1 MPQPSWPALSTN
13 GAHSGSQGKAHGE
26 AAGDTFIVSETVR
39 TGAKGRALVMS
50 TRVAKSCLVKI
61 CSFREG
67 GSQVADPSPQRT
79 GQGMKS

>member
-1 MPQPSWPALSTN
+1 MEHTLAARERPMEKQR
-13 GAHSGSQGKAHGE
+13 

-39 TGAKGRALVMS
+39 TGVKGRALVMS
-50 TRVAKSCLVKI
+50 TTVAERCLVKI

-67 GSQVADPSPQRT
+67 GSRVADPSPQRT